1 MFIID
6 NKSRQSIQEQIVHNY
21 KELIVTGVL
30 KANDKI
36 PSVREMSKTITV
48 NPNTVQKAYSRLE
61 EEGFIYV
68 VKGKGSFVSDMSE
81 RKIDDHSI
89 LEVKKHLKEGI
100 DKLYHL
106 GLDVNEIRVIVNEM
120 IEMRGK

>member
-106 GLDVNEIRVIVNEM
+106 GLDINEIRVIVNEM